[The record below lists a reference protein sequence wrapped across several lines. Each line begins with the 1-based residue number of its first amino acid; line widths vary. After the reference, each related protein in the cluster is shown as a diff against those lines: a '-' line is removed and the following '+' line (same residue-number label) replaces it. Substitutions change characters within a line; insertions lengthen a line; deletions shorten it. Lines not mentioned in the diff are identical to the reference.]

1 MSLSPPD
8 SVTRTRLVIAAVC
21 ALLLCYG
28 GILRGMLHQW
38 LSDEDMAHGL
48 FVPFV
53 IGWIVY
59 RERSRLRELP
69 FEPAWWA
76 IGFLAAGAGLHLS
89 SNLGAGLFAGS
100 VALLFSV
107 AGTILGL
114 GGVGWLRALAFPFAL
129 ALFTLPKLAFV
140 YNQVTLPLQ
149 LSSTRAAAGILT
161 AAGFAVIRTGNI
173 LDVSGHRIA
182 VVEACS
188 GIRYL
193 LPLAFTTLVFGY
205 LSGSKLTVR
214 LVLFAASI
222 PLAILFNAL
231 RLAALAAV
239 PVLLTGALHD
249 LTGVAIFVLCLA
261 SVACMHRLLVT
272 LSRRRHA

>member
-1 MSLSPPD
+1 M
-8 SVTRTRLVIAAVC
+8 V
-21 ALLLCYG
+21 
-28 GILRGMLHQW
+28 HQW
-38 LSDEDMAHGL
+38 LTDDDMAHGV

-53 IGWIVY
+53 IAWIVY
-59 RERSRLRELP
+59 RERSRLARLSHKP
-69 FEPAWWA
+69 TWWA
-76 IGFLAAGAGLHLS
+76 LAFLAAGTGLQLAS
-89 SNLGAGLFAGS
+89 KLGAGLFAGS
-100 VALLFSV
+100 LALLFSV
-107 AGTILGL
+107 AGIVLGL
-114 GGVGWLRALAFPFAL
+114 GGGAWLRALAFPFAL
-129 ALFTLPKLAFV
+129 ALFMLPKLAFV

-161 AAGFAVIRTGNI
+161 AAGFAVIRAGNI
-173 LDVSGHRIA
+173 LDVSGHKIA

-205 LSGSKLTVR
+205 LSGSKFSVR
-214 LVLFAASI
+214 AALLAASI

-249 LTGVAIFVLCLA
+249 LTGVAIFILCLA
-261 SVACMHRLLVT
+261 SVAGMQRILVT
-272 LSRRRHA
+272 LSRDRHA